1 LQAQTVQKCWD
12 EISPHVLTG
21 GKTGG
26 GVLASNSGGH
36 LASSFFKIGVNQDA
50 IKTAADLD
58 GRLDIAHGLVQMTT
72 TVRCARAPPWYCRW
86 PRDAQKGPK
95 SLFLDAN
102 FFTGNMGPQAT
113 PKYQLIKTKLE
124 AFKGEPYTSASVGT
138 MCMTAMAMSIQ
149 GSGGYLKTGTFDVKA
164 KNLNNAIVPI
174 VLHGDTRVTTCYPVV
189 DTSSVAPQPV
199 VPQPVVPKP
208 VVPKPVVPK
217 PVVPKPVVPK
227 PVKTALAKPAPAKV
241 APANTA

>member
-1 LQAQTVQKCWD
+1 
-12 EISPHVLTG
+12 
-21 GKTGG
+21 
-26 GVLASNSGGH
+26 
-36 LASSFFKIGVNQDA
+36 
-50 IKTAADLD
+50 
-58 GRLDIAHGLVQMTT
+58 
-72 TVRCARAPPWYCRW
+72 
-86 PRDAQKGPK
+86 
-95 SLFLDAN
+95 
-102 FFTGNMGPQAT
+102 MGPQAT

-138 MCMTAMAMSIQ
+138 MCMAAMAMSIQ
-149 GSGGYLKTGTFDVKA
+149 GSDGYLKTGTFDVKA

-174 VLHGDTRVTTCYPVV
+174 VLHGDDTRVTTCYPMV

-227 PVKTALAKPAPAKV
+227 PVVPKPVKTALAKPAPTKV